1 MRSLDGDR
9 IVMSSPKPEHP
20 DGPGGADG
28 APAVFAPIEMRRTS
42 DAVVTVVVDAFREGR
57 FAPGDQLPPERDLA
71 EVLNVSRKTVREALD
86 LLRRHG
92 VVTVRR
98 GSGGGTVVDAL
109 GGVSAALAEV
119 QPEDPAN
126 LRGLLEVR
134 RTLETA
140 AAVLLVERVT
150 DDDAAELRGLTARF
164 AELMSRPTEFA
175 EADLRFHLRLA
186 TLSGN
191 AVCADLLSQVL
202 ARIWVI
208 REQLPHAAVPQL
220 DAVRSQQALVAAI
233 ERRKP
238 AQLLAALDGALAGLE
253 QVLIGRRLPSAAPST
268 A

>member
-1 MRSLDGDR
+1 MRSPEGGR
-9 IVMSSPKPEHP
+9 IVMSPLKPEHP

-28 APAVFAPIEMRRTS
+28 APAVFAPIEVRRTS
-42 DAVVTVVVDAFREGR
+42 DAVVTVVVDALRAGR
-57 FAPGDQLPPERDLA
+57 FGPGDLLPPERDLA
-71 EVLNVSRKTVREALD
+71 EALNVSRKTVREALD

-126 LRGLLEVR
+126 LRALLEVR

-140 AAVLLVERVT
+140 AAALLLERVT
-150 DDDAAELRGLTARF
+150 DEDAAELRGLTARF
-164 AELMSRPTEFA
+164 AELMSRPSEFA

-186 TLSGN
+186 ALAAN
-191 AVCADLLSQVL
+191 PVCADLLRQVL

-208 REQLPHAAVPQL
+208 REQVPHAAVPQL
-220 DAVRSQQALVAAI
+220 DAVRHQQALVAAV

-238 AQLLAALDGALAGLE
+238 AQLLAALDEALAGLE
-253 QVLIGRRLPSAAPST
+253 QVLVGRRLTPAAPPTS
-268 A
+268 